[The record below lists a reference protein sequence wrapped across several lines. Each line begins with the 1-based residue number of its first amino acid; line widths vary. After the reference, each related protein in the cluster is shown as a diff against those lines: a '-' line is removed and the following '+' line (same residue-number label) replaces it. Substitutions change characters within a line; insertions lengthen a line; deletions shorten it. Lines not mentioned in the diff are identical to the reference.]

1 MCSRLAV
8 ALGGVLAAVL
18 LVELVLRWSHSVPEV
33 ANPLY
38 SFHDS
43 HPRLGWRGKP
53 DIRLR
58 FRRPQFDAL
67 IVHDGDGFRAPDAP
81 PPAHPRRRVL
91 VLGDSFT
98 WGWGVSQGAVYT
110 DHLQRRLA
118 DTAVINRG
126 VNGFGT
132 AQQLLLLED
141 ELARAEADLVLL
153 QFFFNDLHDNVSPK
167 RGRRPL
173 FTLDGARLVRP
184 TGTLRPLHG
193 PVRRWLKDHSR
204 AFLLFDF
211 TTRALRDAGDEAPLP
226 TAPPPTIGPAVAAG
240 PPPPGAPVTARLLA
254 AMADTARRHGARF
267 AIAYAPHHS
276 ELGPPGA
283 VPPDIRAA
291 RAVAAGTAVGDVG
304 WIDLTPAL
312 AAAAQRGEAVLFA
325 GDDHW
330 TARGHALVAEA
341 LLASGVFELPAQGGG
356 GRGGIG
362 GGEDGADDGDA
373 VGTGGAHGGGGGR
386 VDAADRE
393 QR

>member
-1 MCSRLAV
+1 M
-8 ALGGVLAAVL
+8 LGGVVAAVL
-18 LVELVLRWSHSVPEV
+18 LVEVVLRWVDGIPEV

-43 HPRLGWRGKP
+43 DPRLGWRGKP

-67 IVHDGDGFRAPDAP
+67 IAHDGEGFRVPEP
-81 PPAHPRRRVL
+81 PRPAAARRRVL

-110 DHLQRRLA
+110 DHLQRQLP
-118 DTAVINRG
+118 DTAIVNRG

-141 ELARAEADLVLL
+141 ELARSGADLVLL

-173 FTLDGARLVRP
+173 FTLDGERLVRP
-184 TGTLRPLHG
+184 SGALRPLHG
-193 PVRRWLKDHSR
+193 SLRRWLKDHSR
-204 AFLLFDF
+204 TFLLFDF
-211 TTRALRDAGDEAPLP
+211 TTRTLRNAGEDAALPV
-226 TAPPPTIGPAVAAG
+226 PPPSGQPLAAG
-240 PPPPGAPVTARLLA
+240 PPPPGAPVTARLLT

-276 ELGPPGA
+276 ELGDPDA

-291 RAVAAGTAVGDVG
+291 HAVAADAAGGDVA

-312 AAAAQRGEAVLFA
+312 AAAAQRGEAVLFD

-330 TARGHALVAEA
+330 TPHGHALVAEA
-341 LLASGVFELPAQGGG
+341 LLASGVFELAAQRDGGS
-356 GRGGIG
+356 GGIV
-362 GGEDGADDGDA
+362 GGEDGADHGDA
-373 VGTGGAHGGGGGR
+373 GGAHGGGGGG

-393 QR
+393 